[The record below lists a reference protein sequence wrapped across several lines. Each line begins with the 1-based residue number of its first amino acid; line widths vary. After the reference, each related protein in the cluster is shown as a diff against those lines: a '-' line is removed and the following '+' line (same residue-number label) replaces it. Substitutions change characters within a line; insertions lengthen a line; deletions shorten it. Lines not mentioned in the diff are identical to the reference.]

1 MFVEQKKDSV
11 HNRIVVRSQKVY
23 VNESALQSLSY
34 CSNSEKK
41 IVLIRCYTLQVR
53 WRLGDIFCFPFKRFK
68 ILTLKIES
76 FTEQSL
82 MSS

>member
-41 IVLIRCYTLQVR
+41 NSFDKVLYSTSEVETRRYFL
-53 WRLGDIFCFPFKRFK
+53 F
-68 ILTLKIES
+68 S
-76 FTEQSL
+76 F
-82 MSS
+82 